1 MLFTCLYIWDPE
13 NLQPW
18 APFGA
23 AGAVRASPT
32 AFFAFLGF
40 EEASNNVSTRVTS
53 TAESCDVTYTRMC
66 LTRGAKLI
74 LIVIYS

>member
-40 EEASNNVSTRVTS
+40 EEASNNVST
-53 TAESCDVTYTRMC
+53 
-66 LTRGAKLI
+66 
-74 LIVIYS
+74 